1 MDVCSCVR
9 GVVMCGAAVRCRGE
23 VGAVK
28 ECRRNVTFGNG
39 ENEAEDRLPLART
52 LGIAM
57 VAVLVACDS
66 AAVPLSFG
74 MILNSSSIV
83 PQKPQRTFILSL
95 TLARMPPPPL

>member
-1 MDVCSCVR
+1 MFVVSLCVELPS
-9 GVVMCGAAVRCRGE
+9 GVEEKKVPSKY
-23 VGAVK
+23 VGAMSHWA
-28 ECRRNVTFGNG
+28 TG

-83 PQKPQRTFILSL
+83 PKNRKKHSFS
-95 TLARMPPPPL
+95 RPP

>member
-1 MDVCSCVR
+1 MPSKN
-9 GVVMCGAAVRCRGE
+9 
-23 VGAVK
+23 VGAMSHSA
-28 ECRRNVTFGNG
+28 TG

-83 PQKPQRTFILSL
+83 PKNRKEHSFLSL
-95 TLARMPPPPL
+95 TLAHPSTNAAHYHVW

>member
-1 MDVCSCVR
+1 MSHS
-9 GVVMCGAAVRCRGE
+9 A
-23 VGAVK
+23 
-28 ECRRNVTFGNG
+28 TG
-39 ENEAEDRLPLART
+39 ENEAEARLPLTRT

-83 PQKPQRTFILSL
+83 PPKTARNIHFFLLLSP
-95 TLARMPPPPL
+95 T

>member
-1 MDVCSCVR
+1 MPSKN
-9 GVVMCGAAVRCRGE
+9 
-23 VGAVK
+23 VGAMSHSA
-28 ECRRNVTFGNG
+28 TG

-83 PQKPQRTFILSL
+83 PQKPQETFILSP
-95 TLARMPPPPL
+95 TLPRMPPPPYSKIRPKSESLVTFM

>member
-1 MDVCSCVR
+1 MPSKN
-9 GVVMCGAAVRCRGE
+9 
-23 VGAVK
+23 VGAMSHSA
-28 ECRRNVTFGNG
+28 TG
-39 ENEAEDRLPLART
+39 ENEAKARLPLTRT

-83 PQKPQRTFILSL
+83 PQKPQGTFILSP
-95 TLARMPPPPL
+95 TLARMPPPTPYSKIRPKSESLVTFM

>member
-1 MDVCSCVR
+1 MSAQCHIR
-9 GVVMCGAAVRCRGE
+9 QR
-23 VGAVK
+23 
-28 ECRRNVTFGNG
+28 G
-39 ENEAEDRLPLART
+39 ENEAKARLPLTRT

-83 PQKPQRTFILSL
+83 PQKPQGTFILSP
-95 TLARMPPPPL
+95 TLARMPPPPLIAKSAQKVNPL

>member
-1 MDVCSCVR
+1 MPSKN
-9 GVVMCGAAVRCRGE
+9 
-23 VGAVK
+23 VGAMSHSA
-28 ECRRNVTFGNG
+28 TG
-39 ENEAEDRLPLART
+39 ENEAEARLPLTRT

-83 PQKPQRTFILSL
+83 PKNHKRTIILSSYSAHPS
-95 TLARMPPPPL
+95 TNAAPPL

>member
-1 MDVCSCVR
+1 MPSKN
-9 GVVMCGAAVRCRGE
+9 
-23 VGAVK
+23 VGAMSHSA
-28 ECRRNVTFGNG
+28 TG

-74 MILNSSSIV
+74 MFGMILNSSSIV
-83 PQKPQRTFILSL
+83 PQKPQGTFILSP
-95 TLARMPPPPL
+95 TLARMPPPPYSKIRPKSESLVTFM

>member
-1 MDVCSCVR
+1 MPSKN
-9 GVVMCGAAVRCRGE
+9 
-23 VGAVK
+23 VGAMSHSA
-28 ECRRNVTFGNG
+28 TG

-74 MILNSSSIV
+74 MFGMILNSSSIV
-83 PQKPQRTFILSL
+83 PQKPQGTFILSP
-95 TLARMPPPPL
+95 TLARMPHPPPIAKSAQKVNPL

>member
-1 MDVCSCVR
+1 MPSKN
-9 GVVMCGAAVRCRGE
+9 
-23 VGAVK
+23 VGAMSHSA
-28 ECRRNVTFGNG
+28 TG
-39 ENEAEDRLPLART
+39 ENEAKARLPLTRT

-83 PQKPQRTFILSL
+83 PQKPQETFILSP
-95 TLARMPPPPL
+95 TLARMPPPPPIAKSAQKVNPL

>member
-1 MDVCSCVR
+1 MPSKN
-9 GVVMCGAAVRCRGE
+9 
-23 VGAVK
+23 VGAMSHSA
-28 ECRRNVTFGNG
+28 TG

-66 AAVPLSFG
+66 AAVLLSFGTFG

-83 PQKPQRTFILSL
+83 PQKPQGTFILSP

>member
-1 MDVCSCVR
+1 MPSKN
-9 GVVMCGAAVRCRGE
+9 
-23 VGAVK
+23 VGAMSHSA
-28 ECRRNVTFGNG
+28 TG
-39 ENEAEDRLPLART
+39 ENEAEARLPLTRT

-83 PQKPQRTFILSL
+83 PQKPQGTFILSL
-95 TLARMPPPPL
+95 AHPSTNAPPYSKIRPKSESLVTFM

>member
-1 MDVCSCVR
+1 MPSKN
-9 GVVMCGAAVRCRGE
+9 
-23 VGAVK
+23 VGAMSHSA
-28 ECRRNVTFGNG
+28 TG

-83 PQKPQRTFILSL
+83 PKNRKKHSFSRPPEHECH
-95 TLARMPPPPL
+95 PPPIAKSAQKVNPL

>member
-1 MDVCSCVR
+1 MSAQCHIR
-9 GVVMCGAAVRCRGE
+9 QR
-23 VGAVK
+23 
-28 ECRRNVTFGNG
+28 G

-83 PQKPQRTFILSL
+83 PQKPQETFILSP
-95 TLARMPPPPL
+95 TLARMPPPPYSKIRPKSESLVTFM

>member
-1 MDVCSCVR
+1 MPSKN
-9 GVVMCGAAVRCRGE
+9 
-23 VGAVK
+23 VGAMSHSA
-28 ECRRNVTFGNG
+28 TG

-83 PQKPQRTFILSL
+83 PQKPQRNIHSL
-95 TLARMPPPPL
+95 AHPSTNATPPL

>member
-1 MDVCSCVR
+1 MPSKN
-9 GVVMCGAAVRCRGE
+9 
-23 VGAVK
+23 VGAMSHSA
-28 ECRRNVTFGNG
+28 TG

-74 MILNSSSIV
+74 MLGMILNSSSIV
-83 PQKPQRTFILSL
+83 PQKPQGTFILSP
-95 TLARMPPPPL
+95 TLARMPPPPYSKIRPKSESLVTFM

>member
-1 MDVCSCVR
+1 MSAQCHIR
-9 GVVMCGAAVRCRGE
+9 QR
-23 VGAVK
+23 
-28 ECRRNVTFGNG
+28 G
-39 ENEAEDRLPLART
+39 ENEAKARLPLTRT

-83 PQKPQRTFILSL
+83 PQKPQGTFILSP
-95 TLARMPPPPL
+95 TLARMPPPPYSKIRPKSESLVTFM

>member
-1 MDVCSCVR
+1 MPSKN
-9 GVVMCGAAVRCRGE
+9 
-23 VGAVK
+23 VGAMSHSA
-28 ECRRNVTFGNG
+28 TG

-74 MILNSSSIV
+74 MFGMILNSSSIV
-83 PQKPQRTFILSL
+83 PQKPQGTFILSP
-95 TLARMPPPPL
+95 TLARMPPPPPIAKSAQKVNPL

>member
-1 MDVCSCVR
+1 MSHS
-9 GVVMCGAAVRCRGE
+9 A
-23 VGAVK
+23 
-28 ECRRNVTFGNG
+28 TG

-83 PQKPQRTFILSL
+83 PKNRKKHSFSRPPYSKIRPKSESLVTF
-95 TLARMPPPPL
+95 M